1 MDSLPIYLQISQ
13 FIENEILKD
22 NLQADERVP
31 STNEFAKALDINPA
45 TAGRGLNALVEEGI
59 IYKQRG
65 VGMFVS
71 KDAMEII
78 VRKRLK
84 VFLDESLPHFVQEA
98 KKLGVEEEELINL
111 IREKYQAGDS
121 R

>member
-22 NLQADERVP
+22 NLQAAERVP

-45 TAGRGLNALVEEGI
+45 TAGRGLNVLVEEGI